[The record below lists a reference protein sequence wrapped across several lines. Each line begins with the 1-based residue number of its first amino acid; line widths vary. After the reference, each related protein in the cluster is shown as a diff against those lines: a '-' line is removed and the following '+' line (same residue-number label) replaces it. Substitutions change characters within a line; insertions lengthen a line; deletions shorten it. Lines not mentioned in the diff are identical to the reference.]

1 MNSTGWNVGRSPDG
15 KSGIQQVDQS
25 SQGQGDSTSLGDGC
39 KGSELEW
46 YQWQQ
51 KGINTWERTLQ
62 KNHQYVTTNW
72 VDVWIKRAKDDQEGS
87 FLGSWKK
94 WRCQLI
100 ERRKLG
106 EIIGLGREGRTVVWF
121 CARGVGSTQQEVGK
135 SELQFV
141 GEAVSGKRHLGVIH
155 GEVIVEAV
163 GGRGW
168 DSLGV
173 ASAIQN
179 HQHCWL

>member
-1 MNSTGWNVGRSPDG
+1 MTSTGWNVGPSPDG

-25 SQGQGDSTSLGDGC
+25 SQGQGDSTSLGEGC
-39 KGSELEW
+39 KGTELEW
-46 YQWQQ
+46 CQWQQ
-51 KGINTWERTLQ
+51 KGISSWERTFQ
-62 KNHQYVTTNW
+62 KNHQYMTT
-72 VDVWIKRAKDDQEGS
+72 VWMYGS
-87 FLGSWKK
+87 RGLKMTRKFPFSHLEK

-100 ERRKLG
+100 GRRKLG

-135 SELQFV
+135 SELQLV
-141 GEAVSGKRHLGVIH
+141 GEAVSAKRHLGVIH
-155 GEVIVEAV
+155 REVIVEAV

-168 DSLGV
+168 DSQGV